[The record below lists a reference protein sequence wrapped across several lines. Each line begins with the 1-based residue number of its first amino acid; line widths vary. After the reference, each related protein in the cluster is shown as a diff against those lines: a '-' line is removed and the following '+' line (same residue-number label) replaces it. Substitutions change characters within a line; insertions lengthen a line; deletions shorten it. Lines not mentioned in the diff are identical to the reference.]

1 MSQPTV
7 EPIVLDEYGEA
18 TVELSDEQERVLRT
32 VVGTR
37 VSVTPTVDRS
47 RWRLKASSYVGT
59 VVVPGLRL
67 LVRPKVSD
75 ANLFHLLEPS
85 GEALDLGPEQFE
97 YGRTR
102 DLLAAFATF
111 YARQLE
117 QALARGI
124 VRLRAGRRAVDGDP
138 RSARPARSAPLG
150 RPRASGAL
158 QLRRVLDR
166 HAAQSDPPP
175 AAVRMTRLPGT
186 ATTTRQ
192 ALIRLAGRLDEAGD
206 ASAGDLRT
214 STTFTRLDQHSRQPS
229 GWRGWRSTERHSSTG
244 PGRRLPPHSWST

>member
-37 VSVTPTVDRS
+37 VNVTPTVDRS

-124 VRLRAGRRAVDGDP
+124 VRRYAPVDE
-138 RSARPARSAPLG
+138 
-150 RPRASGAL
+150 
-158 QLRRVLDR
+158 
-166 HAAQSDPPP
+166 
-175 AAVRMTRLPGT
+175 RLMS
-186 ATTTRQ
+186 
-192 ALIRLAGRLDEAGD
+192 IRGRLDLPGQRR
-206 ASAGDLRT
+206 SAGLALPAHCSFDEYSIDTQLNRILR
-214 STTFTRLDQHSRQPS
+214 RQQS
-229 GWRGWRSTERHSSTG
+229 GWRACL
-244 PGRRLPPHSWST
+244 GRR